1 MRILRSICLFAVA
14 YFLCLGAFTV
24 SRADTVVM
32 SDSERLKGV
41 IVEDY
46 GDRIVISTMEGEKQ
60 VMRKNIQRVIYDLEE
75 QNLTSL
81 ANFYQDRGMYKE
93 AHYYYEKAL
102 AVNPDYEKA
111 RDGLNYVG
119 TYLRQTGRRMKMKH
133 IQRRN
138 EDKKWMEGVRDE
150 NPRSGKE
157 RVRETLG
164 IELEDVEGSFKIV
177 EVAPAS
183 PAARAGIKRRDV
195 LLSVWGRSIKYT
207 PTSEVMKEL
216 LTPGVMD
223 IKVTIGRSFILNLR
237 SGMGGYSSFV
247 GIVFGF
253 SEMKGLIVEKAA
265 DAGVADLAGIKKG
278 DIVTEIQGQPT
289 RYMSLKSVEG
299 IINSRK
305 GDTLSLKTK
314 RNVVIWKKFKAE
326 V

>member
-1 MRILRSICLFAVA
+1 
-14 YFLCLGAFTV
+14 
-24 SRADTVVM
+24 M
-32 SDSERLKGV
+32 SDGERMKGV
-41 IVEDY
+41 VVEDY
-46 GDRIVISTMEGEKQ
+46 GDRVVISTMEGEKQ
-60 VMRKNIQRVIYDLEE
+60 IMRKNIQRVIYDLEE

-81 ANFYQDRGMYKE
+81 ADFYQDRGMHKE
-93 AHYYYEKAL
+93 AYYYYEKAL
-102 AVNPDYEKA
+102 ATNPDYEKA
-111 RDGLNYVG
+111 RDGLNFVG
-119 TYLRQTGRRMKMKH
+119 TYLRQTGRRMKIKH

-138 EDKKWMEGVRDE
+138 EDKKWIEGVRDE

-157 RVRETLG
+157 QVRETLG
-164 IELEDVEGSFKIV
+164 MGLEEVEGSFKII
-177 EVAPAS
+177 EVTPAS
-183 PAARAGIKRRDV
+183 PAARAGIKRGDV
-195 LLSVWGRSIKYT
+195 LLSMWGRAIKYM
-207 PTSEVMKEL
+207 PASEVMKKL

-223 IKVTIGRSFILNLR
+223 IKVTIGRSFMLNLR

-253 SEMKGLIVEKAA
+253 SEMEGLMIEKVA

-314 RNVVIWKKFKAE
+314 RDVIIWKKFKAE
-326 V
+326 D